1 MLIENII
8 ARVDD
13 LFIRRENW
21 PFVKWPFS
29 DWPPILY

>member
-13 LFIRRENW
+13 LFVRREDW
-21 PFVKWPFS
+21 SFIKWPFS